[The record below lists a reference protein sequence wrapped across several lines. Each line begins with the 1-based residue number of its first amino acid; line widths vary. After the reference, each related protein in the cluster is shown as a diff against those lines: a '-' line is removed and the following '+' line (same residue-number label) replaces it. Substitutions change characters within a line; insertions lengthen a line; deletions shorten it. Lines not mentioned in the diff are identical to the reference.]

1 MAQTIPGTLRV
12 SNDVIADL
20 AGYAALE
27 CYGVVGMAYTDAQ
40 DNIVRLLS
48 LGSLRKGI
56 DVSTCE
62 GRVKVDLHTVLEQ
75 GVNMASVSRNLE
87 SAVRFTLKEV
97 AEIDNADVTVPRRGP
112 SRQQVA
118 APIADPARA
127 GSLRPGAPSCLPYDL
142 EISQT

>member
-1 MAQTIPGTLRV
+1 MANTISGTLRV

-56 DVSTCE
+56 DVSVE
-62 GRVKVDLHTVLEQ
+62 GGKVKVDLHTVLEQ

-97 AEIDNADVTVPRRGP
+97 AEIEDAEVTIHVE
-112 SRQQVA
+112 
-118 APIADPARA
+118 DLRA
-127 GSLRPGAPSCLPYDL
+127 HK
-142 EISQT
+142 

>member
-1 MAQTIPGTLRV
+1 MATTIPGSLRV
-12 SNDVIADL
+12 SSDVIADL

-62 GRVKVDLHTVLEQ
+62 GTVKVDLHTVLEQ
-75 GVNMASVSRNLE
+75 GVNMASVSRNLQ
-87 SAVRFTLKEV
+87 SAVRFTLKEI
-97 AEIDNADVTVPRRGP
+97 AQIEDADVTVH
-112 SRQQVA
+112 VE
-118 APIADPARA
+118 DLRA
-127 GSLRPGAPSCLPYDL
+127 NK
-142 EISQT
+142 

>member
-62 GRVKVDLHTVLEQ
+62 TRQ
-75 GVNMASVSRNLE
+75 G
-87 SAVRFTLKEV
+87 
-97 AEIDNADVTVPRRGP
+97 
-112 SRQQVA
+112 
-118 APIADPARA
+118 
-127 GSLRPGAPSCLPYDL
+127 
-142 EISQT
+142 

>member
-1 MAQTIPGTLRV
+1 MAEPIPGTLRV

-56 DVSTCE
+56 DVTCE
-62 GRVKVDLHTVLEQ
+62 GGRVKVDLHTVLEQ

-87 SAVRFTLKEV
+87 SAVRFTLKEL
-97 AEIDNADVTVPRRGP
+97 AEIEGVAVTVHVEDLRRH
-112 SRQQVA
+112 
-118 APIADPARA
+118 
-127 GSLRPGAPSCLPYDL
+127 
-142 EISQT
+142 

>member
-1 MAQTIPGTLRV
+1 MSQPIPGTLRV

-40 DNIVRLLS
+40 DATVRLLT

-56 DVSTCE
+56 DVASE
-62 GRVKVDLHTVLEQ
+62 NGRIKVDLHVVLEQ
-75 GVNMASVSRNLE
+75 GVNMSSVSRNLE

-97 AEIDNADVTVPRRGP
+97 AEIETVDVAIHVEDMRLTK
-112 SRQQVA
+112 
-118 APIADPARA
+118 
-127 GSLRPGAPSCLPYDL
+127 
-142 EISQT
+142 

>member
-1 MAQTIPGTLRV
+1 MAEPVLGTLKV

-48 LGSLRKGI
+48 LGTLRKGI
-56 DVSTCE
+56 DVACE
-62 GRVKVDLHTVLEQ
+62 DGRVKVDLHTVLEQ

-97 AEIDNADVTVPRRGP
+97 AEIDNVDVTVHVEDLRRNK
-112 SRQQVA
+112 
-118 APIADPARA
+118 
-127 GSLRPGAPSCLPYDL
+127 
-142 EISQT
+142 

>member
-1 MAQTIPGTLRV
+1 MADPIPGTFRV

-20 AGYAALE
+20 AGYAAFE

-56 DVSTCE
+56 DVTVVD

-97 AEIDNADVTVPRRGP
+97 AEIDNADVTVH
-112 SRQQVA
+112 VE
-118 APIADPARA
+118 DLRA
-127 GSLRPGAPSCLPYDL
+127 NR
-142 EISQT
+142 

>member
-1 MAQTIPGTLRV
+1 MLRR
-12 SNDVIADL
+12 
-20 AGYAALE
+20 G
-27 CYGVVGMAYTDAQ
+27 GHGHTDAQ

-56 DVSTCE
+56 DVSAAD

-97 AEIDNADVTVPRRGP
+97 AEIDNVDVTVH
-112 SRQQVA
+112 VE
-118 APIADPARA
+118 DLRA
-127 GSLRPGAPSCLPYDL
+127 H
-142 EISQT
+142 

>member
-12 SNDVIADL
+12 SNDAIADL

-97 AEIDNADVTVPRRGP
+97 AEIDNADVTVH
-112 SRQQVA
+112 VE
-118 APIADPARA
+118 DLRA
-127 GSLRPGAPSCLPYDL
+127 NK
-142 EISQT
+142 

>member
-1 MAQTIPGTLRV
+1 MAEPIPGTLRV

-48 LGSLRKGI
+48 LGTLRKGI
-56 DVSTCE
+56 DVVTE
-62 GRVKVDLHTVLEQ
+62 GGRVKVDLHTVLEQ

-97 AEIDNADVTVPRRGP
+97 AEIGDVDVTVH
-112 SRQQVA
+112 VE
-118 APIADPARA
+118 D
-127 GSLRPGAPSCLPYDL
+127 LR
-142 EISQT
+142 THK

>member
-1 MAQTIPGTLRV
+1 MANTISGTLRV

-56 DVSTCE
+56 DVSVE
-62 GRVKVDLHTVLEQ
+62 SGKVKVDLHTVLEQ

-97 AEIDNADVTVPRRGP
+97 AEIEDAEVTIHVE
-112 SRQQVA
+112 
-118 APIADPARA
+118 DLRA
-127 GSLRPGAPSCLPYDL
+127 HK
-142 EISQT
+142 

>member
-1 MAQTIPGTLRV
+1 MANTISGTLRV

-56 DVSTCE
+56 DVSSAD

-97 AEIDNADVTVPRRGP
+97 AQIEGAEVTVH
-112 SRQQVA
+112 VE
-118 APIADPARA
+118 DLRA
-127 GSLRPGAPSCLPYDL
+127 NK
-142 EISQT
+142 

>member
-1 MAQTIPGTLRV
+1 MADPILGTLRV

-20 AGYAALE
+20 AGYAAFE

-56 DVSTCE
+56 DVTVVD

-75 GVNMASVSRNLE
+75 GVNMASVSRAPFASRSRRSRRSTTQTSRSTSRTFAPTG
-87 SAVRFTLKEV
+87 SAHSVRGYLG
-97 AEIDNADVTVPRRGP
+97 PYPWPGP
-112 SRQQVA
+112 SRVA
-118 APIADPARA
+118 AR
-127 GSLRPGAPSCLPYDL
+127 RPPCGH
-142 EISQT
+142 QRR